1 MNNCLVKHLKVTKI
15 LWICLRNFCEFP
27 PWALKQH
34 GHKRGIFY
42 SIQFSLPKIK
52 MKYDLTQLVARTWF
66 GLPLYVEGVG
76 QIVDSLNC
84 YYVSGRWLQ
93 QSAFEFF
100 CSKLGPIFFLSL
112 ERKENDRRSMSDC
125 GHMRRVCAA
134 KDRTKSLFSL
144 SRSWKKKKFT
154 LKKKKF
160 SLKFLDCALLQFW

>member
-1 MNNCLVKHLKVTKI
+1 MNNCLIKHPKVTKI
-15 LWICLRNFCEFP
+15 LWIYLRNFCEFP

-52 MKYDLTQLVARTWF
+52 MKNDLTQLVARTWF

-93 QSAFEFF
+93 QSAFDFF
-100 CSKLGPIFFLSL
+100 CWKLGPIFFSLSV
-112 ERKENDRRSMSDC
+112 ERKENDRRTMSDC
-125 GHMRRVCAA
+125 GHTRRICAA
-134 KDRTKSLFSL
+134 KDWTKSLF
-144 SRSWKKKKFT
+144 FHEPI
-154 LKKKKF
+154 LKRNEIYSEKEEI
-160 SLKFLDCALLQFW
+160 